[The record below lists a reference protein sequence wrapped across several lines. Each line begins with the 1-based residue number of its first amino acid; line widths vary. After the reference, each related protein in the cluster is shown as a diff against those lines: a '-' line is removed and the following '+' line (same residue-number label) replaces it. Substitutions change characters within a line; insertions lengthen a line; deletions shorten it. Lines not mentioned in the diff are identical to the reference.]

1 MKNKRRTLAVFGIA
15 AVAAA
20 SLTAC
25 DSTYAAATAT
35 QCAAIVGVGGA
46 DHDNKVVD
54 RNIHKILF
62 PGQTV
67 QLADSEGTP
76 TEVAQYFACGPRN
89 YKINDGSIKD
99 ANGHAVGDRDKPTVV
114 WTKAADGKPSI
125 QLNIWSTTYWTPNQ
139 GHLFE
144 FYALCAK
151 YPCYTEDAGK
161 AAQANY
167 SEPGWN
173 GMLGENFGGT
183 IDTGATFIVNGST
196 KELPQGFTSDL
207 VQNTNDWV
215 KLGDAMSADFMTRI
229 HSVTGISG
237 VDLFCGSGNGGGWKD
252 PAKPG
257 QGEFTCLNVHTVIDK
272 VEETDVNLRNARSAS
287 SANALQQQVNEQRV
301 AQAKTL
307 YGENWGYFLGVQD
320 TIDKCKQGGQQVC
333 VINFGNGNVSV
344 PVGGNR

>member
-1 MKNKRRTLAVFGIA
+1 MRTPRVAQAERLLGRLMLNAVLPLAVA
-15 AVAAA
+15 
-20 SLTAC
+20 
-25 DSTYAAATAT
+25 Y
-35 QCAAIVGVGGA
+35 
-46 DHDNKVVD
+46 VVVT
-54 RNIHKILF
+54 F
-62 PGQTV
+62 
-67 QLADSEGTP
+67 LADP
-76 TEVAQYFACGPRN
+76 AH
-89 YKINDGSIKD
+89 IN
-99 ANGHAVGDRDKPTVV
+99 
-114 WTKAADGKPSI
+114 
-125 QLNIWSTTYWTPNQ
+125 
-139 GHLFE
+139 
-144 FYALCAK
+144 
-151 YPCYTEDAGK
+151 
-161 AAQANY
+161 
-167 SEPGWN
+167 
-173 GMLGENFGGT
+173 
-183 IDTGATFIVNGST
+183 
-196 KELPQGFTSDL
+196 TSDL